1 MSGLLYHP
9 TFSPEGINVSALPS
23 VAPSLL
29 VVGEDA
35 TFLQSI
41 KSTFSGLSEFRLET
55 SSGPEDALAYLQANP
70 TALVILH
77 LVEKAEGAKVLE
89 FLQQAKTVPWP
100 VPTVVLSERFHAD
113 QAFEMLRHGL
123 LEYLS
128 KPFDL
133 SRLVYIAQNMAG
145 KLKTLTIDQD
155 CESGVIRALGD
166 ENPFLFLQNAV
177 MGQLMAQVHR
187 AAAHPATV
195 LLTGETGTGKT
206 RLARLIHE
214 LSPRRHESLLVVN
227 CGSLSATLIES
238 ELFGHVRGSFTGAD
252 RDRVGKLTAVG
263 AGTLFFDEIDA
274 LPIELQAKLLR
285 VVDERCFEPVG
296 SNVTE
301 PVQARFIVASNR
313 NLEQEVG
320 AGRFRADL
328 YHRLN
333 VVSFCLP
340 PLRESAELISPLAER
355 FLRELASRNG
365 SKVTKL
371 SAATLETLRRYTWPG
386 NVRELRNA
394 LERAVTLCPGTE
406 IHIGDLPPA
415 VRTPPVSTAMV
426 GAVPVFSPS
435 AVGSPSKEEIELA
448 TIRRALQR
456 NRYNRLRTAADLGIS
471 RMTLYKKLHQYGLI
485 TPSLDKS
492 TSRPE
497 PMGISEEN

>member
-1 MSGLLYHP
+1 
-9 TFSPEGINVSALPS
+9 
-23 VAPSLL
+23 
-29 VVGEDA
+29 
-35 TFLQSI
+35 
-41 KSTFSGLSEFRLET
+41 
-55 SSGPEDALAYLQANP
+55 
-70 TALVILH
+70 
-77 LVEKAEGAKVLE
+77 
-89 FLQQAKTVPWP
+89 
-100 VPTVVLSERFHAD
+100 
-113 QAFEMLRHGL
+113 
-123 LEYLS
+123 
-128 KPFDL
+128 
-133 SRLVYIAQNMAG
+133 
-145 KLKTLTIDQD
+145 
-155 CESGVIRALGD
+155 VIRALGD

-214 LSPRRHESLLVVN
+214 LSPRRHDPLLVVN
-227 CGSLSATLIES
+227 CGSLSAALIES

-285 VVDERCFEPVG
+285 VVDERYFEPVG

-301 PVQARFIVASNR
+301 PVQARFIAASNR
-313 NLEQEVG
+313 NLELEV
-320 AGRFRADL
+320 ASGRFRADL

-340 PLRESAELISPLAER
+340 PLREAPELLSPLAER
-355 FLRELASRNG
+355 FLRELAWRNG

-415 VRTPPVSTAMV
+415 VRTPPVCTASV
-426 GAVPVFSPS
+426 GTVPVFSPS
-435 AVGSPSKEEIELA
+435 SVGSPSKEEIEMA

-471 RMTLYKKLHQYGLI
+471 RMTLYKKLHQYGMI

-497 PMGISEEN
+497 TMGISEEN